1 MAMKILHC
9 HIARV
14 AVVQGML
21 SAHLRLPHT
30 PGPLHHLPYLP
41 SLESICVSG
50 SSLKRLWN
58 RIRSGRVG
66 FGFMWLQSL
75 CSSSLE
81 CCRKPCES
89 TCHDCMGSILTA
101 LHDPK
106 SGPPQ
111 PVTPQLPFSSSGSPT
126 CPALRFSHTHC

>member
-9 HIARV
+9 HTARG

-21 SAHLRLPHT
+21 SAHLHLPHL
-30 PGPLHHLPYLP
+30 PGSLHHLPYLP

-58 RIRSGRVG
+58 QIRSDRAG

-75 CSSSLE
+75 CSSSLK
-81 CCRKPCES
+81 CCRKPRES
-89 TCHDCMGSILTA
+89 TCHDYMGSILTA

-106 SGPPQ
+106 VGHPTQLLPNF
-111 PVTPQLPFSSSGSPT
+111 PVPAEVLL
-126 CPALRFSHTHC
+126 PALP